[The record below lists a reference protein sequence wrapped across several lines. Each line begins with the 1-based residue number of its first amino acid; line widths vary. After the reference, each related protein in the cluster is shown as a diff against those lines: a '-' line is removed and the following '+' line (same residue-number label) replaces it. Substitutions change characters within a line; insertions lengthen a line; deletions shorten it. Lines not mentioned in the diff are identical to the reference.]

1 MKKGLSLRAH
11 REKRAAGAMLGLGDV
26 LIRSQNDAIDPVG
39 FSGLLLAA
47 ETRHMGYA
55 PVLGSATS

>member
-1 MKKGLSLRAH
+1 
-11 REKRAAGAMLGLGDV
+11 MLGLGDV